1 MAKLSEDAQTTTF
14 ISPSPL
20 SPYAEKSKHLGML
33 ASGEAKSQFGLRGFR
48 PQAEGGP
55 SNTTDG
61 FKRNDKLAP
70 TKFLPLSLPKEIT
83 EKSDLA
89 DANSSFLNKS
99 FDDVL
104 SAVTFSGD
112 GVMQK
117 SISRSQENCFSP
129 VRTTAVGNA
138 DSPLLGQVAGGS
150 MNKLSNVEEV
160 ANMARLQA
168 DR

>member
-1 MAKLSEDAQTTTF
+1 
-14 ISPSPL
+14 
-20 SPYAEKSKHLGML
+20 ML
-33 ASGEAKSQFGLRGFR
+33 MSGEAKSQFGLRGFR
-48 PQAEGGP
+48 LQVDGGP
-55 SNTTDG
+55 SNAADSVE
-61 FKRNDKLAP
+61 RNDELAP
-70 TKFLPLSLPKEIT
+70 TKFLPLSLPKEIVET
-83 EKSDLA
+83 SKLA
-89 DANSSFLNKS
+89 DSNSSFLNKS

-104 SAVTFSGD
+104 SAVTSSGD

-129 VRTTAVGNA
+129 LGMTTVGSA
-138 DSPLLGQVAGGS
+138 ESPLLGQVAGGS